1 MAKSKMNKVSATKA
15 KSQQNTSATE
25 HNLKEEK
32 AYGGKEYKE
41 HAEKEHTEKAP
52 AGKKDQAEKMNGH
65 SLADHKVSFTFNSDD
80 GSVLSKV
87 NANGKTLDISKATFS
102 TTTGTN
108 DLGTTA
114 VVSVTET
121 KTLTDAIKTATYT
134 DQDGDGSY
142 VETFDLT
149 VASLVNSKQP
159 THQFTFNT
167 DGTIATDTINLR
179 NTTKA
184 ETLDSNEVYQQVV
197 LGADTYVSKTTS
209 TTDGN
214 FVFQLF
220 RDDNT
225 DGTWTEI
232 ACGHS
237 SGTNIDTTANTVTL
251 AGIQTFLATSE
262 SLIG

>member
-15 KSQQNTSATE
+15 KSQQNTSSTE
-25 HNLKEEK
+25 HSLKEEEK
-32 AYGGKEYKE
+32 ATGGKEYKE
-41 HAEKEHTEKAP
+41 SAK
-52 AGKKDQAEKMNGH
+52 KMNEH

-80 GSVLSKV
+80 GSVLSKI
-87 NANGKTLDISKATFS
+87 NANGKSLDITKSTFV
-102 TTTGTN
+102 TATGTN
-108 DLGTTA
+108 DLGATA
-114 VVSVTET
+114 VLSVTET
-121 KTLTDAIKTATYT
+121 KTLTNTIKTATYT

-142 VETFDLT
+142 VETFDLS

-159 THQFTFNT
+159 THQFTFNA

-197 LGADTYVSKTTS
+197 LGSDTYVTKTTS

-220 RDDNT
+220 RDDNA

-237 SGTNIDTTANTVTL
+237 SGTNIDTTANAVTL
-251 AGIQTFLATSE
+251 TGIQTLLATSE
-262 SLIG
+262 TLIG